1 MKQWSMES
9 SRRGNSLEGS
19 KFILLQAV
27 GEIQSIDP
35 QPEVSAFG
43 ARARSSP
50 SSVDRRS
57 LSFSS
62 ISSTLQSSRR
72 HLGFSLAREPLLFFG
87 IRGVECV
94 RSSASWPG
102 YGGECEEC
110 HKTYEAVRFLHDL
123 NSETI
128 IMATSQP
135 WSQILLPTYHVII
148 QANYQRVLPIM
159 THWKTAW
166 KITPTVNHNNQA

>member
-1 MKQWSMES
+1 MEQQSMKS

-110 HKTYEAVRFLHDL
+110 HIKH
-123 NSETI
+123 
-128 IMATSQP
+128 ATSCICYLNFTCFMP
-135 WSQILLPTYHVII
+135 CHPHSSQYFGWFYDQVFLVKRLS
-148 QANYQRVLPIM
+148 L
-159 THWKTAW
+159 
-166 KITPTVNHNNQA
+166 

>member
-1 MKQWSMES
+1 MEQQSMKS

-43 ARARSSP
+43 ARARSSS

-72 HLGFSLAREPLLFFG
+72 HLGIIDGERAPPLL
-87 IRGVECV
+87 RDP
-94 RSSASWPG
+94 RSRMHPI
-102 YGGECEEC
+102 E
-110 HKTYEAVRFLHDL
+110 RFL
-123 NSETI
+123 TWI
-128 IMATSQP
+128 WWGMWRMSQP
-135 WSQILLPTYHVII
+135 EWPIWPSVEQIGGVYKYSWLVKWFVYGWTLLVLWGSYVIVTPYH
-148 QANYQRVLPIM
+148 
-159 THWKTAW
+159 
-166 KITPTVNHNNQA
+166 

>member
-1 MKQWSMES
+1 MKQQSMKS

-87 IRGVECV
+87 IRGVDCI
-94 RSSASWPG
+94 RSSVSWPE

-110 HKTYEAVRFLHDL
+110 QSLFWIKNEPFWRFPNVLNRFVLSALASSVAQAWTLLFFLFFREADLHR
-123 NSETI
+123 SREG
-128 IMATSQP
+128 
-135 WSQILLPTYHVII
+135 
-148 QANYQRVLPIM
+148 
-159 THWKTAW
+159 
-166 KITPTVNHNNQA
+166 